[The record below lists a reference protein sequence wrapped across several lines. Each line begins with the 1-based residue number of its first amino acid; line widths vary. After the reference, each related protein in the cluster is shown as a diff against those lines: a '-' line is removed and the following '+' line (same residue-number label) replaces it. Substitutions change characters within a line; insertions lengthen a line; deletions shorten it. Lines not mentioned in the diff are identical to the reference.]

1 MKKIWYKSAAASL
14 VMLTMVGCNDFG
26 DMNVNPNNPSVPV
39 TASLLSGAER
49 SVGTLNGQVGP
60 AAANSAP
67 ALYVQQISDIT
78 YVEESRYKTINFNY
92 SGWYTGP
99 LNSFQQIIN
108 LNTGEGTKVAAAA
121 YGSNANQIATARILK
136 AYVFQW
142 LTDRWGDIPYSQA
155 LKGNENFSP
164 AFDKQQDIY
173 NDLFKEWKEAAA
185 QFDNGATVQ
194 GDIILGGNI
203 ARWKKFAN
211 SLRLIAA
218 LRISQADAT
227 KGAAE
232 FKAAL
237 ADGVLA
243 SNADNIQ
250 YKHLTDANNEN
261 PLYNNY
267 VTTNRKDFGVSDTFI
282 NYLKKVNDPRLP
294 FIASKNNL
302 GEYRGVP
309 YAVFPVTW
317 KAQDVSLIAPT
328 LSAQNAPV
336 NIMTYAQVMF
346 AKAEAAS
353 RGWITDD
360 AKTLYEASIKASMQQ
375 WMGASYTEDA
385 YKAYIAQPD
394 VAYDSAKALERIGT
408 QRWIALFFQGT
419 ESWNSWRRIGFPKLT
434 PTAAPLNGGTGI
446 PVRLAYPTTANSLNQ
461 KNYQEVVAR
470 QGKDDQYTPVW
481 WDK

>member
-1 MKKIWYKSAAASL
+1 M
-14 VMLTMVGCNDFG
+14 
-26 DMNVNPNNPSVPV
+26 
-39 TASLLSGAER
+39 
-49 SVGTLNGQVGP
+49 
-60 AAANSAP
+60 
-67 ALYVQQISDIT
+67 
-78 YVEESRYKTINFNY
+78 
-92 SGWYTGP
+92 
-99 LNSFQQIIN
+99 
-108 LNTGEGTKVAAAA
+108 
-121 YGSNANQIATARILK
+121 
-136 AYVFQW
+136 
-142 LTDRWGDIPYSQA
+142 
-155 LKGNENFSP
+155 
-164 AFDKQQDIY
+164 
-173 NDLFKEWKEAAA
+173 
-185 QFDNGATVQ
+185 
-194 GDIILGGNI
+194 
-203 ARWKKFAN
+203 
-211 SLRLIAA
+211 
-218 LRISQADAT
+218 
-227 KGAAE
+227 
-232 FKAAL
+232 
-237 ADGVLA
+237 
-243 SNADNIQ
+243 
-250 YKHLTDANNEN
+250 
-261 PLYNNY
+261 
-267 VTTNRKDFGVSDTFI
+267 SDTFI

-360 AKTLYEASIKASMQQ
+360 AKTLYEAAIMASMQQ

-385 YKAYIAQPD
+385 YKAYIAPPD

-434 PTAAPLNGGTGI
+434 PAASTLNGGTGI
-446 PVRLAYPTTANSLNQ
+446 PVRLAYPTTANNLNQ

-470 QGKDDQYTPVW
+470 QGKDNQYTPVW

>member
-1 MKKIWYKSAAASL
+1 MKNIWYKSAAASL
-14 VMLTMVGCNDFG
+14 VMLTVVGCNDFG

-39 TASLLSGAER
+39 TASLLTGAQR
-49 SVGTLNGQVGP
+49 SLGTMNAQVGP
-60 AAANSAP
+60 GAANSAP
-67 ALYVQQISDIT
+67 ALYVQQISDVT
-78 YVEESRYKTINFNY
+78 YIEDSRYKTINFNIY
-92 SGWYTGP
+92 NGYYTGP
-99 LNSFQQIIN
+99 LNSYQQIIN
-108 LNTGEGTKVAAAA
+108 LNTAEATKSAAAA

-155 LKGNENFSP
+155 LKGSENFSP

-173 NDLFKEWKEAAA
+173 TDLFKEWKEAVA
-185 QFDNGATVQ
+185 QFDNGPSVK
-194 GDIILGGNI
+194 GDIILNGDI

-211 SLRLIAA
+211 SLRLVAA

-227 KGAAE
+227 KGATE
-232 FKAAL
+232 FKAAM

-243 SNADNIQ
+243 SNADNVQ
-250 YKHLTDANNEN
+250 YKYLMDVNNEN

-267 VTTNRKDFGVSDTFI
+267 IQRKDFGVSDTFI

-294 FIASKNNL
+294 FIASKNIL

-317 KAQDVSLIAPT
+317 KTQDVSLIAPT
-328 LSAQNAPV
+328 LSSQNAPV
-336 NIMTYAQVMF
+336 NILTYAQVLF
-346 AKAEAAS
+346 AQAEAAS

-360 AKTLYEASIKASMQQ
+360 AKKLYEAAIMASMQQ

-385 YKAYIAQPD
+385 YKAYIAQPE

-434 PTAAPLNGGTGI
+434 PAASTLNGGTGI
-446 PVRLAYPTTANSLNQ
+446 PVRLAYPTIANSLNQ
-461 KNYQEVVAR
+461 KNYLEVVAR